1 MIVSF
6 DNNRVRFSEF
16 ENDIIMISRLSPNDR
31 TRRKFCISY
40 LSIIK
45 EEERRTSKYI
55 NQKIGDLTEGVS
67 QSVPSVVT

>member
-6 DNNRVRFSEF
+6 DHNRVRFSEF
-16 ENDIIMISRLSPNDR
+16 ENDIMISRLSPNDR